1 MPPGTR
7 NAPERGANT
16 LGEAFYGTKA
26 RSLKSGEPPADVP
39 SALIAVAFPPAL
51 DDEDIVSRESI
62 LVLGLIV
69 ALLLKCAEVGDKE
82 IVLDLYE
89 EACAAFA
96 QASKSDS
103 RFARPG
109 WLPDVDSNHEHRG

>member
-1 MPPGTR
+1 M
-7 NAPERGANT
+7 
-16 LGEAFYGTKA
+16 
-26 RSLKSGEPPADVP
+26 
-39 SALIAVAFPPAL
+39 